1 MARDDD
7 KIIKKI
13 IMPKKIFY
21 IYKNKKSF
29 TLIDFMNQ
37 IIVTTG
43 RCRQE
48 SSLEDK

>member
-1 MARDDD
+1 MTI
-7 KIIKKI
+7 KIKKKF
-13 IMPKKIFY
+13 IMLKKIFD

-29 TLIDFMNQ
+29 TLNGFMNQ